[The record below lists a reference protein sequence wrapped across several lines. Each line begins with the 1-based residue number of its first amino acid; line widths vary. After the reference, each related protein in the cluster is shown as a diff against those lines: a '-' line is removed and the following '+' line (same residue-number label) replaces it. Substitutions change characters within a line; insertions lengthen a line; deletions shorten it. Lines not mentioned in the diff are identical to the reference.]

1 MPDASRTIGRRA
13 RKLLAIAGALA
24 MGLGACQPRIDTRGN
39 LPDPDNVLKIN
50 PGIDGRDQVATL
62 LGSPSSIATFD
73 DDTWY
78 YISRR
83 TETLAFFEPE
93 VVDQEVLMVKF
104 DETGIVSDMK
114 IYGLED
120 GQPIQPVERTTPT
133 LGREMTILQQ
143 LIGNLGRFNKDT
155 SGAPTAAPGT
165 LPPI

>member
-1 MPDASRTIGRRA
+1 MPDILAANRLRA
-13 RKLLAIAGALA
+13 CAALAFAGALA
-24 MGLGACQPRIDTRGN
+24 IGLAGCQPRIDTRGN

-50 PGIDGRDQVATL
+50 PGIDGRDQVANL
-62 LGSPSSIATFD
+62 LGTPSSIATFSD
-73 DDTWY
+73 RTWY

-83 TETLAFFEPE
+83 TETVAFFDPE

-104 DETGIVSDMK
+104 DEAGIVSDMK

-120 GQPIQPVERTTPT
+120 GRPIQPVERTTPT

-143 LIGNLGRFNKDT
+143 LIGNLGRFNR
-155 SGAPTAAPGT
+155 GANSPSAAPGS